1 MGRTEKILDRIDELY
16 KGFVQKQLECS
27 KQELISKAEDIAFV
41 NKIADLLHDDAEEL
55 PECLVAH
62 LHKEDTLFSELLG
75 MWKNAEP
82 NRREDENETL
92 RGLFMRRNSEL
103 TELYSVEEVDDEL
116 EM

>member
-55 PECLVAH
+55 PEYLVAH

-82 NRREDENETL
+82 NRREDAREVMREIVLSRNNEL
-92 RGLFMRRNSEL
+92 ESIYCF
-103 TELYSVEEVDDEL
+103 EEMDDEL

>member
-1 MGRTEKILDRIDELY
+1 
-16 KGFVQKQLECS
+16 
-27 KQELISKAEDIAFV
+27 
-41 NKIADLLHDDAEEL
+41 
-55 PECLVAH
+55 
-62 LHKEDTLFSELLG
+62 

>member
-1 MGRTEKILDRIDELY
+1 MGRIEKILDRIDELY
-16 KGFVQKQLECS
+16 KGFVEKQLECS
-27 KQELISKAEDIAFV
+27 KRELISKAEDIAFV

-75 MWKNAEP
+75 MWKNAES
-82 NRREDENETL
+82 NRIEDENETL
-92 RGLFMRRNSEL
+92 RGLYIQRNNEL
-103 TELYSVEEVDDEL
+103 AELYSVEDMDEL